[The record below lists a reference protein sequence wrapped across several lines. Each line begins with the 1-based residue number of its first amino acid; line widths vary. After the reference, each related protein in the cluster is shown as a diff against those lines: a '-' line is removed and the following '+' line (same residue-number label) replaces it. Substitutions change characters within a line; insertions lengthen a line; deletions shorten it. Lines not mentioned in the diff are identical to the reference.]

1 MSRRLWRG
9 KVDPRLWMREMLNLL
24 KTLLQYSV
32 FTNSS
37 VHQCLF
43 HRFNLKK
50 KQLEPLTLPMP
61 RPPSTDRCQSQHSR
75 RNPTSRHPD
84 INDSLSL
91 HTDKPTLQHSCTN
104 LLDCKKI
111 QSHSLFFLNRNHY
124 KHCWKCYEK
133 NVHFFLMCFYT
144 RQAKAERY
152 VLQLILTLPSHGH
165 ALHTFTQTHRHSTPV
180 FPSSLRAVWTSAG
193 RSRNHTGAVPH
204 PKPIPLLSLDFEPRM
219 TREWPKRM
227 TSRNWL

>member
-1 MSRRLWRG
+1 MYLQTPLCTNVCSIDLIWR
-9 KVDPRLWMREMLNLL
+9 
-24 KTLLQYSV
+24 KT
-32 FTNSS
+32 
-37 VHQCLF
+37 
-43 HRFNLKK
+43 
-50 KQLEPLTLPMP
+50 QLEPLTLPMP

-111 QSHSLFFLNRNHY
+111 QSHSLFLNRNHY

-165 ALHTFTQTHRHSTPV
+165 ALQHIHANTQTLNARFSI
-180 FPSSLRAVWTSAG
+180 
-193 RSRNHTGAVPH
+193 VP
-204 PKPIPLLSLDFEPRM
+204 KSGLDFCRP
-219 TREWPKRM
+219 
-227 TSRNWL
+227 L